1 VSDGTP
7 AALALYRL
15 ATRAATPFAN
25 QLLQHRL
32 KRGKEHAVRLPER
45 RGESEVPRPTG
56 GLVWVH
62 GASVGE
68 LLAALPLVEHINKC
82 GLPLLV
88 TSGTVTSA
96 AIARQRLPAGVI
108 HQFIPLDTPDFVSRF
123 LDHWQPQLALFVE
136 SDLWPNLI
144 TACGQRKI
152 PLVLINGRL
161 SERSYARWKKL
172 MPSLIGALLANFD
185 LCLVRSSED
194 AKRYGELGA
203 RRVTTV
209 GNLKLD
215 VPPLPVDETKRGH
228 LAQALAGRPVL
239 AAASTHPG
247 EDEQVLQAHR
257 VLRAT
262 YPELLTLIVPRH
274 PERGTAIAELISTAG
289 LTVCQRSTGKLP
301 DATTNI
307 YVCDTLGELGMIYSL
322 APIVF
327 MGGSFIPHGGQN
339 PIEPIKLGSAVL
351 HGPFVSNFA
360 ETYAALDAAHGT
372 ELVADADRL
381 AQVADHWLKDDSAR
395 QHVLTAGQK
404 TVDALG
410 GALARTLSALEPY
423 LAKLRRNAHA

>member
-25 QLLQHRL
+25 QLLHHRL

-68 LLAALPLVEHINKC
+68 LLAALPLVEHINKY

-108 HQFIPLDTPDFVSRF
+108 HQFVPLDTPDFVARF

-144 TACGQRKI
+144 TTCGARKI

-172 MPSLIGALLANFD
+172 VPSLIGALLANFD
-185 LCLVRSSED
+185 LCLVRSPED
-194 AKRYGELGA
+194 AKRFGELGA
-203 RRVTTV
+203 RRVTIV

-215 VPPLPVDETKRGH
+215 VPPLPVDEAKRGQ
-228 LAQALAGRPVL
+228 LAAALAGRPLL

-247 EDEQVLQAHR
+247 EEEQVLQAHQA
-257 VLRAT
+257 LRAS
-262 YPELLTLIVPRH
+262 YPELLTLIAPRH
-274 PERGTAIAELISTAG
+274 PERGAAIAQLIAAAG
-289 LTVCQRSTGKLP
+289 LAVCQRSAGKLP
-301 DATTNI
+301 DQATEV
-307 YVCDTLGELGMIYSL
+307 YVCDTLGELGVVYSL

-327 MGGSFIPHGGQN
+327 MGGSLIPHGGQN
-339 PIEPIKLGSAVL
+339 PIEAIKLGAAVL
-351 HGPFVSNFA
+351 HGPFVSNFS
-360 ETYAALDAAHGT
+360 ELYAALDEAHGA
-372 ELVADADRL
+372 ELVGDADRL
-381 AQVADHWLKDDSAR
+381 AQVAGNWLKDQGAR
-395 QHVLTAGQK
+395 RHVLAAGEK

-410 GALARTLSALEPY
+410 GALARTLAALEPY
-423 LAKLRRNAHA
+423 LSSLRRKTHA